1 MRTFFLAAIFLFAAA
16 LSTKAQPPS
25 PTILTA
31 QTAARE
37 STPAL
42 RRKTFQKA
50 WETVRDNK
58 TEGDDMDADLV
69 KLPTGAYLIY
79 AAGQPRTPKG
89 VVVGRG
95 VIPDLEVNLTRAG
108 LLRGEDAQLDAA
120 LQYIQTKGGDILTAI
135 DGRPARSFTLDEIR
149 ATFRRRG
156 REHLL
161 TFRRGTKTERVKMK
175 SRRMARA
182 GSSVR

>member
-1 MRTFFLAAIFLFAAA
+1 MRTFFLAAIFLFTAA
-16 LSTKAQPPS
+16 LSTKAQQPS
-25 PTILTA
+25 PTLPTA
-31 QTAARE
+31 QNAARA

-50 WETVRDNK
+50 WGTVRDNK

-89 VVVGRG
+89 VVVEGRG

-120 LQYIQTKGGDILTAI
+120 LQYIRRKAATYSRPLTDAP
-135 DGRPARSFTLDEIR
+135 RAPSRSTRFARRSDDTGANSCSR
-149 ATFRRRG
+149 SVAARRRS
-156 REHLL
+156 EL
-161 TFRRGTKTERVKMK
+161 K
-175 SRRMARA
+175 
-182 GSSVR
+182 